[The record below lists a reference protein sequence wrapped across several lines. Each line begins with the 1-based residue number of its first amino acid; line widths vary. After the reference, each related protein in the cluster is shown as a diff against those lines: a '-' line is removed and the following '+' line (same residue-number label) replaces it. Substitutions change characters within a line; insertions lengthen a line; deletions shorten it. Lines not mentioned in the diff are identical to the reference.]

1 MKIEMEEVSKLERK
15 FNIEV
20 PVDVVR
26 SAFEGAYKKAQES
39 ATLKGFRKGK
49 APLSQIKSLYSDD
62 VKSKVLQQIV
72 QSSYVQAVT
81 EKQLHPINSPKFHI
95 SSIEEN
101 EPFKFSFEIEI
112 RPEIA
117 LKTYEGLE
125 VEKEI
130 LSIDPTYVDDVIEN
144 LRKQKA
150 QLTPVLDIRPAQLG
164 DTVKIDFKGTVDGQ
178 LLDKGSAQDYEL
190 ELGSQSFIPGFE
202 EGIVGM
208 NVNQTKT
215 LNLTFPENYNK
226 DLANK
231 SVQFEVQ
238 LKSLNKKELPEV
250 NDEFAKSVGIES
262 LEDMKKKI
270 LTDHEDVEKRRI
282 KEDLRKRIIKVLV
295 DENPIEVPSSLVEEQ
310 KKLLVEDVKKKMEQQ
325 RMSEEDFKA
334 YVKKWQGD
342 LDQSARFMVC
352 SSFLVHEISLK
363 ENLKSTES
371 DVDAKIKEYASQT
384 GMELNKIQDFY
395 AQDGNRDRLHFK
407 LSEDKVVDFL
417 LSKAKV
423 KEVPKDKIA
432 QSK

>member
-1 MKIEMEEVSKLERK
+1 MEETSKLERK
-15 FNIEV
+15 LNIEV

-26 SAFEGAYKKAQES
+26 SAFEGAYKKAQEN

-101 EPFKFSFEIEI
+101 EPFKFSFEVEI

-125 VEKEI
+125 VEAEK
-130 LSIDPTYVDDVIEN
+130 LSVDPAYVDEVIEN

-150 QLTPVLDIRPAQLG
+150 QLTPVLDIRPARLR
-164 DTVKIDFKGTVDGQ
+164 DVVKIDFKGIVDGQ

-208 NVNQTKT
+208 NVNETKT
-215 LNLTFPENYNK
+215 LSLAFPKDYNK

-238 LKSLNKKELPEV
+238 LKSLNKKELPEI
-250 NDEFAKSVGIES
+250 NDEFAKSIG
-262 LEDMKKKI
+262 LENLENMKQKI
-270 LTDHEDVEKRRI
+270 LTDHENLEKRRI

-295 DENPIEVPSSLVEEQ
+295 DENPIEIPNSLVEEQ
-310 KKLLVEDVKKKMEQQ
+310 KKLLIEDVKKKMEQQ
-325 RMSEEDFKA
+325 KLSEEDFKA
-334 YVKKWQGD
+334 YIKKWQSD

-363 ENLKSTES
+363 ENLKSTDS

-395 AQDGNRDRLHFK
+395 AQDGNRDRLRFK
-407 LSEDKVVDFL
+407 ISEDKVVDFL

-423 KEVPKDKIA
+423 KEVSKDEISQLK
-432 QSK
+432 